1 MRSVRQLVFHGT
13 RRLSVEE
20 ASPARIGSDD
30 VRVSVHAAGV
40 CGSDVHGYAGVNLR
54 RQPGMV
60 MGHEAVGTIA
70 EVGANVAGLD
80 PGTPVTVNPVV
91 GCGECVLCAGG
102 EENLCE
108 RRRIY
113 GCVPGLP
120 GAFAETL
127 VVRASNV
134 VPFRGDA
141 PFEWGALVEP
151 LSVGAHAV
159 RIGGVAKHY
168 RVLVVGGGP
177 IGLGAALAA
186 RRRGASVVLSEP
198 NSHRR
203 DVAAALGFET
213 LDPSSSDVPR
223 SSFAVALEC
232 VGHPATLETA
242 LVAVPPKGLVVF
254 VGLAEETVPL
264 PATPLMVGER
274 RIIGSS
280 TYTNDDFRDV
290 ADWIASRAEDLSPL
304 IERRV
309 DLDALPG
316 VFDAYADSRLDAVK
330 TLLRF

>member
-1 MRSVRQLVFHGT
+1 MRQLVFHGI

-20 ASPARIGSDD
+20 ASPARVGPGE
-30 VRVSVHAAGV
+30 VRVSVHAVGI

-70 EVGANVAGLD
+70 EVGHDITGLE
-80 PGTPVTVNPVV
+80 PGTPVTINPVV
-91 GCGECVLCAGG
+91 GCGECALCANG

-113 GCVPGLP
+113 GCVPGLA
-120 GAFAETL
+120 GAFADSL
-127 VVRASNV
+127 VVRASNI
-134 VPFRGDA
+134 VPFLGDA
-141 PFEWGALVEP
+141 PLEWGALAEP

-159 RIGGVAKHY
+159 RIGGVAEHDG
-168 RVLVVGGGP
+168 VLVVGGGP

-186 RRRGASVVLSEP
+186 RRRGARVTLSEP

-203 DVAAALGFET
+203 EVATELGFET

-223 SSFAVALEC
+223 SSFSVALEC
-232 VGHPATLETA
+232 VGLPATLEAA

-274 RIIGSS
+274 RISGSS
-280 TYTNDDFRDV
+280 TYTSDDFRDV

-309 DLDALPG
+309 DLQGVPG
-316 VFDAYADSRLDAVK
+316 VFEAYADGRLDAVK
-330 TLLRF
+330 TLLRL